1 MSSGASKTQR
11 ESPGFGPDADR
22 CEAEP
27 GGAPPDGGSRYR
39 KRVANPAIPEKSST
53 GLAPGVAAS
62 LSYVAWWVSGLF
74 VFLVERE
81 SPFVK
86 FHAAQAMVGL
96 GTIWMLGLT
105 LWALAFAALF
115 TSATLFTVLLYIAYA
130 VWLLGIAVWA
140 VCVVRAWKGEEFELP
155 WAGAVARRIS
165 NS

>member
-1 MSSGASKTQR
+1 MVNS
-11 ESPGFGPDADR
+11 
-22 CEAEP
+22 
-27 GGAPPDGGSRYR
+27 
-39 KRVANPAIPEKSST
+39 AIPEKSST
-53 GLAPGVAAS
+53 GLAPSVAAS

-86 FHAAQAMVGL
+86 FHAAQAMFGL

-115 TSATLFTVLLYIAYA
+115 ISAMLFTVLLYIAYA

-155 WAGAVARRIS
+155 WAGAIARRIS
-165 NS
+165 S